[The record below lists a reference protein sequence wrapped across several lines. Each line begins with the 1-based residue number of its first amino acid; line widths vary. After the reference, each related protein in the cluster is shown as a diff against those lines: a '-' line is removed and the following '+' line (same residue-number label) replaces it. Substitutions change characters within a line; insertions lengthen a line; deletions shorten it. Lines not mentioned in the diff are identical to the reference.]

1 MAASITAVLLV
12 ITRTHL
18 IDVGRRKWHTRAG
31 RRRGRRTLEEHWAAA
46 AHSDETFADPEP
58 VFHVNRMRSDTV
70 LVVFMAEWSLFQT
83 D

>member
-1 MAASITAVLLV
+1 MWSVESGKSERV
-12 ITRTHL
+12 V
-18 IDVGRRKWHTRAG
+18 VGA
-31 RRRGRRTLEEHWAAA
+31 RRTRQERWAAA

-70 LVVFMAEWSLFQT
+70 LVIFMAEWSLFQT